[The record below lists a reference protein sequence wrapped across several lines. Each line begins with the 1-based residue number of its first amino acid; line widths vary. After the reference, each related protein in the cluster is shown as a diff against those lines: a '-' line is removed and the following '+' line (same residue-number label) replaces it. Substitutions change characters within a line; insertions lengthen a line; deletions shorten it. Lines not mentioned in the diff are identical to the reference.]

1 MTQPGVVHSVAMESG
16 GIEELSLAQRLPGY
30 LKSFGLGLAI
40 SAGLGAVIGVLSSA
54 RLFAAVGYTI
64 LFYGIVLLMAGGT
77 AGGGYRNL
85 TLGSV
90 EALFGARSSV
100 DDDLEAPDPDDAGNE
115 KPRDP
120 LARLRAGLRPEANP
134 RAFWQVVGG
143 FGYLAIGLGIVIA
156 IG

>member
-1 MTQPGVVHSVAMESG
+1 MNNNGV
-16 GIEELSLAQRLPGY
+16 EELSLAERMPGY
-30 LKSFGLGLAI
+30 IKSFGLGLVT
-40 SAGLGAVIGVLSSA
+40 SAGFGALIGLLSSA
-54 RLFAAVGYTI
+54 RLLAAVGYTV

-77 AGGGYRNL
+77 SGGGYRNL

-90 EALFGARSSV
+90 EALFGARSTV
-100 DDDLEAPDPDDAGNE
+100 DDDLEAPDADHADRD